1 MKSLSICLLC
11 DGSSDF
17 CIADIIQWLMDE
29 NFPDLSFRTILAKD
43 QVPAKGALTERLHK
57 VANDYQPDLI
67 VCHRDAERESLAART
82 DQVRAA
88 ADGVACPVVAAVP
101 VRMLESWLLA
111 DEKAIRSAADN
122 SNGKVD
128 LALPKPDRI
137 ESLADPKC
145 ELFNALRI
153 ASELGANRLRK
164 FNEGRARSQITNFI
178 RDFSPLRVQSGFSA
192 FEASFIRAAQQ
203 FN

>member
-29 NFPDLSFRTILAKD
+29 NFPDLGFRTILAKD
-43 QVPAKGALTERLHK
+43 QVPAKGSLTERLHK
-57 VANDYQPDLI
+57 VANDYKPDLI
-67 VCHRDAERESLAART
+67 VCHRDAERESLASRI
-82 DQVRAA
+82 DQVNAA
-88 ADGVACPVVAAVP
+88 ADGIFCPVVAAVP

-111 DEKAIRSAADN
+111 DERAIRCAADN
-122 SNGKVD
+122 SNGKSD
-128 LALPKPDRI
+128 LALPKPGQI

-153 ASELGANRLRK
+153 ASGLGTNRMRR
-164 FNEGRARSQITNFI
+164 FNENRARSQITNFVQ
-178 RDFSPLRVQSGFSA
+178 DFSPLRIQSGFA
-192 FEASFIRAAQQ
+192 KFETSFISAAQQ